1 MLYWGLKAFL
11 WPLFRVVFRWRIEGR
26 EHLPHSGPAVLAPN
40 HQSFCDSLFLPLAVR
55 RRVTFLAKAEYFD
68 ARRTA
73 WFFRAVGQIP
83 IHRTG
88 GDASERA
95 LAAAKEVL
103 DRGELVAIY
112 PEGTRSTD
120 GTVHR
125 GRTGVAR
132 LAMQCGVPVI
142 PVGISGTDRIQP
154 RGSRWL
160 RPLLPVRTCFGP
172 PMVLLDDGSGPGS
185 QERVRS
191 FTDALM
197 VEIARLAECPYVDEP
212 LVPAGNE
219 SDLGPAS

>member
-1 MLYWGLKAFL
+1 MLYWGLKAVL

-26 EHLPHSGPAVLAPN
+26 EHLPHSGPAVLAAN

-73 WFFRAVGQIP
+73 WFVRAVGQIP

-120 GTVHR
+120 GAVHR

-142 PVGISGTDRIQP
+142 PVGISGTDRVQP

-160 RPLLPVRTCFGP
+160 RPLLPVRTYFGP
-172 PMVLLDDGSGPGS
+172 PMVLVDDESGPGA
-185 QERVRS
+185 QERFRS

-197 VEIARLAECPYVDEP
+197 VEIARLAQCPYVDEP
-212 LVPAGNE
+212 LVPVGYE
-219 SDLGPAS
+219 VELGPAP